1 MAMKEWYYAKNG
13 QQIGPVG
20 LEEIRGLVS
29 SGGLDPAKDLVWTP
43 SMADWLPAGQV
54 PELAGGAAVSQVSP
68 AAYTQPFA
76 FPLAGGPT
84 MEIVPGSEPLIATA
98 CVKRAWDLTVKHIGP
113 LLLIT
118 LILVA
123 ISIALNV
130 SLAAL
135 DSTMG
140 WTPVNDFFKKE
151 YTGQSG
157 TPLNYRLG
165 SNQQLSIPSTA
176 ISSVINVFLMLG
188 ATRVGLKIVSGK
200 PFSVGMIFSGGKWFL
215 NGLAGHILYYLIVIA
230 GLVLLIVPGIYFA
243 LRLSAYQS
251 AIVDRNLG
259 PVEALKYSWSL
270 GTSNVLALFVMA
282 LFTFGI
288 YIAGCLAL
296 IVGLLFAYPMVF
308 LMWTVGYRW
317 MQYGGRAVL
326 DDPMTGQAM
335 LADLPD

>member
-20 LEEIRGLVS
+20 LEEIQGLVS
-29 SGGLDPAKDLVWTP
+29 SGGLDPAKDLVWKP

-54 PELAGGAAVSQVSP
+54 PELAGGVAVSQVSP

-76 FPLAGGPT
+76 YPVAGGPT
-84 MEIVPGSEPLIATA
+84 MEIVAGSEPLIATA
-98 CVKRAWDLTVKHIGP
+98 CVKRAWDLTVKHIGS

-118 LILVA
+118 LILVT
-123 ISIALNV
+123 ISIAVNL
-130 SLAAL
+130 SLAKL
-135 DSTMG
+135 DSAMG
-140 WTPVNDFFKKE
+140 WTPISDLYTKE
-151 YTGQSG
+151 FTAPSG
-157 TPLNYRLG
+157 TSFNYG
-165 SNQQLSIPSTA
+165 AGNNQQLSIPSTV
-176 ISSVINVFLMLG
+176 ISSLVSVFLMLG

-200 PFSVGMIFSGGKWFL
+200 AFTVGMVFSGGKWFL
-215 NGLAGHILYYLIVIA
+215 NGLGGHILYYLIVIA

-296 IVGLLFAYPMVF
+296 IVGLLFAYPLVF
-308 LMWTVGYRW
+308 LMWTVAYRW

-326 DDPMTGQAM
+326 DDPMTGQPM
-335 LADLPD
+335 LSDLPD